1 MLFMMAH
8 LHITVVRYKCIYN
21 NSIGSEFRSDV
32 RIALT
37 LTIKKIADRWTF
49 CFHSKGALSNGGGA
63 HWLSRILWQLN
74 EASDVLLGP
83 H

>member
-1 MLFMMAH
+1 MNFLSF
-8 LHITVVRYKCIYN
+8 T
-21 NSIGSEFRSDV
+21 
-32 RIALT
+32 
-37 LTIKKIADRWTF
+37 W
-49 CFHSKGALSNGGGA
+49 GALSNGGGA